1 MTTDASLT
9 KITCIEAKMAEKKRT
24 RKIKR
29 RAKSDIPGIAG
40 KVVEAVEL
48 RSGGEG
54 YEIGILFTDRTY
66 LGFEVDSG
74 LTIQPILSDWKTGN
88 YRPLRHFPIIHTR

>member
-1 MTTDASLT
+1 M
-9 KITCIEAKMAEKKRT
+9 AKKKRK
-24 RKIKR
+24 RNLKR
-29 RAKSDIPGIAG
+29 RAKSDIPGITG
-40 KVVEAVEL
+40 KVVEAIEL

-66 LGFEVDSG
+66 LGFEIDPC

-88 YRPLRHFPIIHTR
+88 YRPLKHFPIIHSR